1 MSTSHE
7 ISQQLR
13 AAVAFERTALKAE
26 ADGEKQYEMK
36 MKSAGASAFAAFK
49 LALADAPEYKGRR
62 IDDAAVRRIYQSTKP
77 RAWWDKHLQSA
88 KQDRE
93 WGKRLIQWHLDPDG
107 AKARHVGTRLRVA
120 NYRKLQGKPGAQ
132 GVRTPQARAGGSA
145 PVTAPAT
152 PRTSE
157 MREIARA
164 ATTTALA
171 HRELPDNEA
180 SLQGVRTADLL
191 NECERIR
198 RAVVNVKP
206 GERAEVLDILRTTA
220 GEVERYVS

>member
-13 AAVAFERTALKAE
+13 AAAAFERTALKAE

-120 NYRKLQGKPGAQ
+120 NYRKLQGKPGTQ

-171 HRELPDNEA
+171 HRELAEHSGNEA
-180 SLQGVRTADLL
+180 GVTAIELSAQVS
-191 NECERIR
+191 RIK
-198 RAVVNVKP
+198 RAVEHVKP
-206 GERAEVLDILRTTA
+206 EDRHEVFDILRTTA